1 MCCHSNSIGF
11 ISKQYLSKKK
21 IYKPWYS
28 RFEHNC
34 WTSRHRCMRPL
45 SCTIMTPRRLSWA
58 AIESFWLH
66 YLDLSFS
73 INTSN
78 HQTINKTALIRV
90 FSERLS
96 AKSCLSTSG
105 SVSKV
110 SKYLSILASREASRA
125 TIEKSISLIIGI
137 DNDSDLSDP
146 DKVDLLEQVQ
156 AIAEAKQTEEPAKKE
171 GLTRKARKMFEA
183 TLSSLP
189 QTESIVEAGSKLWP
203 VILKGL
209 GLPE

>member
-1 MCCHSNSIGF
+1 M
-11 ISKQYLSKKK
+11 
-21 IYKPWYS
+21 
-28 RFEHNC
+28 
-34 WTSRHRCMRPL
+34 
-45 SCTIMTPRRLSWA
+45 TILLPA
-58 AIESFWLH
+58 
-66 YLDLSFS
+66 
-73 INTSN
+73 
-78 HQTINKTALIRV
+78 
-90 FSERLS
+90 
-96 AKSCLSTSG
+96 
-105 SVSKV
+105 
-110 SKYLSILASREASRA
+110 
-125 TIEKSISLIIGI
+125 I

-189 QTESIVEAGSKLWP
+189 QTESIVEACSKLLP